1 MDYYQILGLDK
12 NASESQI
19 KKAYYKLAREH
30 HPDKVEGDKREAAT
44 KKFQEIGEAY
54 EVLSDVEKR
63 KIYDQFGKEGL
74 EGGGVNPNA
83 NPYDIFSQMFGGNF
97 GFSMNNMN
105 RNPHTKRKNKETV
118 FPLNISLKNVYTGL
132 TKKLKVSRKIIINKT
147 TGEKIDIKDYET
159 SWKKCEICQG
169 HGAVMKTVQMGPGMF
184 TQTQSNCETCKGKG
198 YKFLPNYELSEISE
212 IIHVDIP
219 KGAEN
224 GKQILF
230 SNLGNASPGYLP
242 GDLIIVLQVANEE
255 KGFIRQGKNLFYHK
269 KIKLSEA
276 LCGTHFTIKSLDD
289 RDIKISYTDVIT
301 PGEKRI
307 VKNEGIDGDLIIIFE
322 ILFPKNISKENKNK
336 LKKIL

>member
-1 MDYYQILGLDK
+1 MDYYQVLGLDK

-54 EVLSDVEKR
+54 EVLSDAEKR

-74 EGGGVNPNA
+74 EGGGVNPNT
-83 NPYDIFSQMFGGNF
+83 NPYDIFSQMFGQNF
-97 GFSMNNMN
+97 GFNMN
-105 RNPHTKRKNKETV
+105 MKRNPHTKRKNKETV

-147 TGEKIDIKDYET
+147 TQEKIDIKDYET
-159 SWKKCEICQG
+159 TWQKCDVCQG
-169 HGAVMKTVQMGPGMF
+169 NGIFIKTVQMAPGMF
-184 TQTQSNCETCKGKG
+184 TQTQSNCESCKGKG
-198 YKFLPNYELSEISE
+198 HQFLTDYELSEISE
-212 IIHVDIP
+212 IIQVDIP
-219 KGAEN
+219 KGVEN
-224 GKQILF
+224 GKHMVF
-230 SNLGNASPGYLP
+230 PNLGNASPGFLP
-242 GDLIIVLQVANEE
+242 GDLIIILQTANEE
-255 KGFIRQGKNLFYHK
+255 KDFIRKGRNLLYYK